1 VRTGV
6 LRSLVMAFVVALSA
20 SSCGGSGSSSTIPP
34 RSPASPAVIAD
45 QASTAVKAIQALS
58 PADPTNSGTVS
69 GSPGVGCIN
78 PIFAFVCTGPPGS
91 SATLTFEV
99 DLGPLPLP
107 PVKCGGVSWS
117 ERTISRYAPASTQR
131 APHAARALH
140 SLGGGYSCG
149 TASYALT
156 VSAPAVPWSYDY
168 KGASGTY
175 LVCFDLP
182 INPCGTFSTP
192 EGRLGVIAVPTASPA
207 PTPAP
212 PTPQPTSSPGPGGS
226 GGGSCSASAAKPAQS
241 RAKRTGVI
249 GGDGSPPPATPT
261 PAPACSIPPS
271 ISIDDKSPTNGTD
284 TKIVGQHVLLNA
296 VPSPA
301 GASMTDIAW
310 SIPGN
315 TVADYQPTLNSAV
328 PVPLTALSSSSASFY
343 WIEGTQS
350 VTVTLS
356 AKINGTAVSA
366 TKQFAVLA
374 PTGVTMP
381 TTTRNVLVSYD
392 QYPQLPNQWAL
403 SLGLPIEGRQG
414 IDFTRFGFTAPANG
428 AGAAAVR
435 QLIYSQYSTVD
446 AAGTRNT
453 VQSTS
458 GQFWLDSTLLYN
470 NQQVAVGAGSA
481 VTLADQRSFSD
492 APALALS
499 APYVSESKND
509 AFQTYLIYRP
519 NGADSIWVTV
529 GKLSWSWSG
538 TATVRRN
545 AWSLTASS
553 APFPVNPN
561 GNTSIHELPAW
572 NGVLAS
578 AGDRGAA
585 ANARHPS
592 SVVRADAIRF
602 ATIQVVP

>member
-1 VRTGV
+1 MQT
-6 LRSLVMAFVVALSA
+6 LIRSLAMAFVIALSA
-20 SSCGGSGSSSTIPP
+20 TSCGGSRSATTVMPY
-34 RSPASPAVIAD
+34 SPASPAGTAD
-45 QASTAVKAIQALS
+45 QTSAAVRAIQALS
-58 PADPTNSGTVS
+58 PADPSNSGTVA

-117 ERTISRYAPASTQR
+117 ERTISRYAPASLQR

-140 SLGGGYSCG
+140 SASGYSCG

-156 VSAPAVPWSYDY
+156 VSAPSVPWIYDN

-175 LVCFDLP
+175 LVCFDLLR
-182 INPCGTFSTP
+182 NPCGMFSTP

-207 PTPAP
+207 PTPIP
-212 PTPQPTSSPGPGGS
+212 PTPQPTSSPDPGG
-226 GGGSCSASAAKPAQS
+226 GGGSCSASSTRSPQFRS
-241 RAKRTGVI
+241 KRTGLI

-261 PAPACSIPPS
+261 PAPACSIAPS
-271 ISIDDKSPTNGTD
+271 VSIEDKSVTNPTD

-296 VPSPA
+296 VPAPA
-301 GASMTDIAW
+301 GASMTDITW

-315 TVADYQPTLNSAV
+315 TVADYQPTLNSAA
-328 PVPLTALSSSSASFY
+328 PVPLTALSSASASYY
-343 WIEGTQS
+343 WIEGTPS
-350 VTVTLS
+350 VTITLS
-356 AKINGTAVSA
+356 AKVNGTAVSA
-366 TKQFAVLA
+366 TKKFTVLG

-381 TTTRNVLVSYD
+381 TTTRNVLVSYN
-392 QYPQLPNQWAL
+392 QYPQLPDQWAL
-403 SLGLPIEGRQG
+403 SLGLPTFRQQG
-414 IDFTRFGFTAPANG
+414 IDFTRFGLTAPANG

-446 AAGTRNT
+446 ASGARNT
-453 VQSTS
+453 VRTTN

-470 NQQVAVGAGSA
+470 NQQVAVGAGA
-481 VTLADQRSFSD
+481 GITLADQSAFSD
-492 APALALS
+492 APALALA
-499 APYVSESKND
+499 APYVSESKSD
-509 AFQTYLIYRP
+509 AFQTYLVYRP
-519 NGADSIWVTV
+519 DGSDSIWVTL
-529 GKLSWSWSG
+529 GKLAWSWSG
-538 TATVRRN
+538 TATLREN
-545 AWSLTASS
+545 AWSVSASS
-553 APFPVNPN
+553 APFPANPN

-585 ANARHPS
+585 TNGRHPS
-592 SVVRADAIRF
+592 TVLRKDAIRF
-602 ATIQVVP
+602 ATVQVIP